1 MTPSRRSTDEDD
13 DDYSGH
19 RRGMAVRVLNGHTR
33 WIVGAV
39 GVTGISLL
47 AYFARQDR
55 DLVQK
60 QLDMAVSRSYENSQA
75 IAVMNSR
82 FDEILRRLEEIK
94 TEMQGKRK

>member
-1 MTPSRRSTDEDD
+1 MTPSRRSTDGDD
-13 DDYSGH
+13 DDHSGD
-19 RRGMAVRVLNGHTR
+19 RRDAVRVLNGHTR

>member
-1 MTPSRRSTDEDD
+1 MTPSRRSTDGDD
-13 DDYSGH
+13 DDHSGD
-19 RRGMAVRVLNGHTR
+19 RRDAVRVLNGHTR

-75 IAVMNSR
+75 IAVMDSR